1 MAEKTLNT
9 RIVLRNDTAANWT
22 LHNPTLLAGEAGY
35 EVDTQKLKFG
45 DGTTAW
51 NDLPYFGDEAESLA
65 KVYQTEI
72 NKGSDHQEAITSI
85 VGAAELHNG
94 DIAIVKERIS
104 GDKREYTAYV
114 YNGTVWVAMDGNY
127 DADNVY
133 FDKDLV
139 FTEAFGKFAPDSTG
153 SVSIPT
159 ATNGLSL
166 KALLEQAFAEEK
178 NPTITQPST
187 SITLT
192 GAGAKEVGSTFT
204 PAYTVGFN
212 KGSYQYGPSDTG
224 VTVTGY
230 AVTDTLSNS
239 ATTSTGSFAQFT
251 VADDTNY
258 KVSIT
263 TSYGDGAIPKT
274 NLGNNYAAGQIKA
287 GSKTANSS
295 AVTGYRNMFFGTMT
309 TKPGSLVSA
318 DIRALTT
325 KQAKANVTDKKIA
338 IPIGALRV
346 VFAVPSDKVI
356 NSIKDENGLNA
367 QIFSSFTP
375 TTVEVEGA
383 NGYDAIEYN
392 VYYMDYA
399 NANDK
404 ANNYLVTVVN
414 A

>member
-51 NDLPYFGDEAESLA
+51 NDLPYFGEAAESLA

-85 VGAAELHNG
+85 VDDAELHNG
-94 DIAIVKERIS
+94 DIAIVKELIS
-104 GDKREYTAYV
+104 DDKREYTAYV
-114 YNGTVWVAMDGNY
+114 YNGTAWVAMDGNY

-178 NPTITQPST
+178 NPTVTQPST

-204 PAYTVGFN
+204 PTYSVGFN
-212 KGSYQYGPSDTG
+212 KGKYQYGPTDTG

-230 AVTDTLSNS
+230 AVTDTLSNN
-239 ATTSTGSFAQFT
+239 ATTQTGSFTQFT

-258 KVSIT
+258 KVSVT

-274 NLGNNYAAGQIKA
+274 NLGNDYTAGQIKA
-287 GSKTANSS
+287 GSKTASS
-295 AVTGYRNMFFGTMT
+295 GTVTGYRNEFYGTMT
-309 TKPGSLVSA
+309 TKPVTMTSA
-318 DIRALTT
+318 DIRNLTG
-325 KQAKANVTDKKIA
+325 KEAQATGNITVS
-338 IPIGALRV
+338 IPVGALRV
-346 VFAVPSDKVI
+346 VVAVPNTKVI
-356 NSIKDENGLNA
+356 NSVLDVNGLNA
-367 QIFSSFTP
+367 QIFSSFTH
-375 TTVEVEGA
+375 TTVDVEGA
-383 NGYDAIEYN
+383 NGFTAKTYN
-392 VYYMDYA
+392 VYYLDYA
-399 NANDK
+399 NANDT
-404 ANNYLVTVVN
+404 ANKYTVTIAN

>member
-9 RIVLRNDTAANWT
+9 RIVLRNDTATNWN

-51 NDLPYFGDEAESLA
+51 NDLPYFGEAAESLA

-85 VGAAELHNG
+85 VDDAELHNG
-94 DIAIVKERIS
+94 DIAIVKELIS
-104 GDKREYTAYV
+104 DDKREYTAYV
-114 YNGTVWVAMDGNY
+114 YNGTAWVAMDGNY

-178 NPTITQPST
+178 NPTVTQPST

-204 PAYTVGFN
+204 PTYSVGFN
-212 KGSYQYGPSDTG
+212 KGKYQYGPTDTG

-230 AVTDTLSNS
+230 AVTDTLSNN
-239 ATTSTGSFAQFT
+239 ATTQTGSFTQFT

-258 KVSIT
+258 KVSVT

-274 NLGNNYAAGQIKA
+274 NLGNDYTAGQIKA
-287 GSKTANSS
+287 GSKTASS
-295 AVTGYRNMFFGTMT
+295 GTVTGYRNEFYGTMT
-309 TKPGSLVSA
+309 TKPVTMTSA
-318 DIRALTT
+318 DIRNLTG
-325 KQAKANVTDKKIA
+325 KEAQATGNITVS
-338 IPIGALRV
+338 IPVGALRV
-346 VFAVPSDKVI
+346 VVAVPNTKVI
-356 NSIKDENGLNA
+356 NSVLDVNGLNA
-367 QIFSSFTP
+367 QIFSSFTH
-375 TTVEVEGA
+375 TTVDVEGA
-383 NGYDAIEYN
+383 NGFTAKTYN
-392 VYYMDYA
+392 VYYLDYA
-399 NANDK
+399 NANDT
-404 ANNYLVTVVN
+404 ANKYTVTIAN